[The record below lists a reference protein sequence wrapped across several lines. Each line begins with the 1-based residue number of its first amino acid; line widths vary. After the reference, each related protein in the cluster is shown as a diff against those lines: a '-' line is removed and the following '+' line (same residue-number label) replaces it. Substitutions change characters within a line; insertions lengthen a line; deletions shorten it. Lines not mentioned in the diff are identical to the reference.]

1 VECFIEGWLSL
12 CLIYCLFI
20 LGFSE
25 MRGEEWRGCWVLVR
39 GEERR
44 RCLGL
49 CSPGDSSGCPVWLE
63 GVRIYTGCPLDCLGY
78 IKFTNGVEI

>member
-1 VECFIEGWLSL
+1 MERV
-12 CLIYCLFI
+12 
-20 LGFSE
+20 LGV
-25 MRGEEWRGCWVLVR
+25 GERR

-49 CSPGDSSGCPVWLE
+49 CSPGDSSGCLVWMD
-63 GVRIYTGCPLDCLGY
+63 GVGIYTGCLLDCLGY